1 MQIKEIRTRT
11 GLSQA
16 NFSEKY
22 SIPKRTIEDWETEKR
37 TPPDYVLDMLTYI
50 VASENVNHKAW
61 VFYEYRDRSGFG
73 SYELFTDK
81 DAAIAYAKD
90 LWDSM
95 TEYDQKSYL
104 NDPAGEYC
112 VAEMDVEW
120 DSIEEKFVPSLS
132 EYTPVWPKSLSTEE
146 CRLAVERF
154 LKQEVEKGQDAWEM
168 VQDGYDG
175 DIEAYIKDYI
185 NDYVA
190 LNTPDG
196 ITISRLGYNEYF
208 LFDE

>member
-1 MQIKEIRTRT
+1 MTIRDLRKKT

-16 NFSEKY
+16 KFSDKY
-22 SIPKRTIEDWETEKR
+22 GIPRRTLEDWETEKR
-37 TPPDYVLDMLTYI
+37 TPPDYVLDMLTFI
-50 VASENVNHKAW
+50 VASAGVNHKAW
-61 VFYEYRDRSGFG
+61 VFYEYRDRAVTG
-73 SYELFTDK
+73 SYELFTDR
-81 DAAIAYAKD
+81 DAAIAYAKKH
-90 LWDSM
+90 WDSM
-95 TEYDQKSYL
+95 TEYDQQSYL
-104 NDPAGEYC
+104 SNPVGNYI

-132 EYTPVWPKSLSTEE
+132 EYTPVWPKPLSPEE

-196 ITISRLGYNEYF
+196 TTISRLGYNEHF
-208 LFDE
+208 LLDE